1 MATKVIPNSLN
12 YSDIKPESIDTDI
25 KLSKF
30 IPTSTITGARPG
42 DMIKFMLT
50 GQGFF
55 DPYSAYFKFTVETP
69 NLLEGE
75 VRTLDRSAHSFIQR
89 IIIRSQGVEL
99 ERIENYDIIAAMIND
114 IIYSPE

>member
-25 KLSKF
+25 RLSKF
-30 IPTSTITGARPG
+30 TPTATITGARPG
-42 DMIKFMLT
+42 DMIKFLLS

-55 DPYSAYFKFTVETP
+55 DPYSAYFKFTVEVKDD
-69 NLLEGE
+69 LGAGE

-89 IIIRSQGVEL
+89 MIIRS
-99 ERIENYDIIAAMIND
+99 
-114 IIYSPE
+114 